1 MTSKKKRDNENKGN
15 IALVRIEQLY
25 PFPYDDLQEI
35 LSNYENLKD
44 VVWCQEEPANQGAWF
59 SHRHRIQRVLDR
71 FDTKRE
77 ITLVSR
83 PAAAAPA
90 VGMMKLHLKQQ
101 SNLVE
106 EALK

>member
-1 MTSKKKRDNENKGN
+1 
-15 IALVRIEQLY
+15 
-25 PFPYDDLQEI
+25 
-35 LSNYENLKD
+35 
-44 VVWCQEEPANQGAWF
+44 
-59 SHRHRIQRVLDR
+59 VLDR

-77 ITLVSR
+77 ISLVSR

-101 SNLVE
+101 SHLVE